1 MPDTDPV
8 MRRAADVLAARL
20 SEEELVLLGP
30 SSERYVGL
38 DPVAAD
44 VWAALETPARV
55 SQIAATLAE
64 AYDAPPDRIA
74 ADIAPMLAELER
86 EGLVERDDA

>member
-8 MRRAADVLAARL
+8 MRRAADVLAAQL

-38 DPVAAD
+38 DPIAAD
-44 VWAALETPARV
+44 VWAALETPRSL
-55 SQIAATLAE
+55 SQIAAALAE
-64 AYDAPPDRIA
+64 AYDAPP
-74 ADIAPMLAELER
+74 
-86 EGLVERDDA
+86 